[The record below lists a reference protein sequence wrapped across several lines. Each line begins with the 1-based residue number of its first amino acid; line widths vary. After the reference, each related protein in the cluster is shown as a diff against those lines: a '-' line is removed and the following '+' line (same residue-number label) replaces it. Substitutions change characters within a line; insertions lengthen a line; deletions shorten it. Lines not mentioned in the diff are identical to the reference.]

1 MGKKRVL
8 VANNEE
14 AVGIMLAMAL
24 EGCDFEI
31 DIVKNG
37 VEAMNQINEKPYDLI
52 ITDHI
57 MPQMDGL
64 ELTREIRSQ
73 NPSSPP
79 ILMLIDDGPIDDF
92 LKSGATACIKKP
104 FKVLDVQNMAKVIL
118 GRQ

>member
-1 MGKKRVL
+1 MGKKRIL

-24 EGCDFEI
+24 EVCDFEI

-37 VEAMNQINEKPYDLI
+37 VEAMNQISKKPYDLI
-52 ITDHI
+52 ITDYM

-64 ELTREIRSQ
+64 ELTRKIRTQ

-79 ILMLIDDGPIDDF
+79 ILMLIGDDGPVDDF
-92 LKSGATACIKKP
+92 LRSGATACIKKP
-104 FKVLDVQNMAKVIL
+104 FKVLDVQIMAKMIL
-118 GRQ
+118 GR